1 MYTTTNKD
9 LNMTIYTS
17 VSHQHNNNKCRPE
30 NNNKLKRKVSYFSVL
45 KQENAFSNPKVMVF
59 IIMECMKG

>member
-17 VSHQHNNNKCRPE
+17 VSHQHYNNKCRPE
-30 NNNKLKRKVSYFSVL
+30 K
-45 KQENAFSNPKVMVF
+45 
-59 IIMECMKG
+59 